1 MSRSQRLRIRDSTL
15 PLVGFNQHVNIRLT
29 LAQIELSLPPLAGVA
44 LHFRRVIPRLSSM
57 TSNDSI
63 DDFVLYPSQ
72 ETYPDVQGHQETRH
86 EDIYGGHQYTMDGQF
101 IDLAMTTYDSYAPVA
116 ALSSAPAA
124 SYNAPQFIVDA
135 PQDSLKHKSYR
146 YTPPRSPSNS
156 AAHSF
161 DQPPSTMSSTS
172 GASIQS
178 ANSSAV
184 GSPYSRSIHIVPS
197 QEPWTETGHGLGIG
211 PGILSQ
217 ESFYSSDYV
226 TRSLEQEAI
235 FAQEKF
241 PSDFVGKSRK
251 VSSSQG
257 PMSSAS
263 LSSSLSDSFRHTFI
277 PSLAVNTSV
286 PGPNTTIDTILEE
299 VNSQVGTE
307 SSPDSAHPVFTPID
321 LPRARARKSSPSTSE
336 AFMSPST
343 PASATPSRTRSPA
356 VAWRTVS
363 RSQSVV
369 DGGVKKVKSS
379 PRSSPDR
386 LPYGRPTPPPVSP
399 TSVSVGQFH
408 TPFFSQS
415 SGNFVA
421 PLESSCWFSCAT
433 LCSISTS

>member
-1 MSRSQRLRIRDSTL
+1 
-15 PLVGFNQHVNIRLT
+15 
-29 LAQIELSLPPLAGVA
+29 
-44 LHFRRVIPRLSSM
+44 M

-277 PSLAVNTSV
+277 PSLAVN
-286 PGPNTTIDTILEE
+286 
-299 VNSQVGTE
+299 NSF
-307 SSPDSAHPVFTPID
+307 A
-321 LPRARARKSSPSTSE
+321 
-336 AFMSPST
+336 
-343 PASATPSRTRSPA
+343 
-356 VAWRTVS
+356 
-363 RSQSVV
+363 
-369 DGGVKKVKSS
+369 
-379 PRSSPDR
+379 
-386 LPYGRPTPPPVSP
+386 
-399 TSVSVGQFH
+399 
-408 TPFFSQS
+408 
-415 SGNFVA
+415 
-421 PLESSCWFSCAT
+421 
-433 LCSISTS
+433 